1 MVICIY
7 TLTYA
12 HTEQTLQ
19 GLLLNGLGSFP
30 QTKGPVIQRQSMVS
44 LQPPGMLGA
53 ETGEGRKHL
62 WTLRSDDRQELP
74 RIPRSIPSP
83 LHWLGG

>member
-12 HTEQTLQ
+12 HTEQTPQ

-30 QTKGPVIQRQSMVS
+30 QTKGPVIQRQSVVS
-44 LQPPGMLGA
+44 LQPPGMLGV

-62 WTLRSDDRQELP
+62 WTLPREVMTGRSFPEFLGVF
-74 RIPRSIPSP
+74 P
-83 LHWLGG
+83 LLYTG